1 MDFEIFQNQDFITY
15 VLPFIIFFSRILDV
29 TIGTIRIIMI
39 SKGMKLFAPI
49 LGFFEVFI
57 WIIVIGNLMKH
68 TSGIVPYIFYSL
80 GFATGNYI
88 GMIIEEKVAL
98 GFVVLRVI
106 TQKKSDELI
115 KNLYEEGIGTTFI
128 DAKGGNGS
136 DVNIVFSIVK
146 RTTLDKALSI
156 VKTFNPNAFYTIEDI
171 RSVNRGVFPDSGMGK
186 LSVFS
191 KRRRK
196 GK

>member
-15 VLPFIIFFSRILDV
+15 ILPFVIFFSRILDV

-39 SKGMKLFAPI
+39 SKGMKVFAPI

-57 WIIVIGNLMKH
+57 WIIVISNIMKH
-68 TSGIVPYIFYSL
+68 AEGIVPYIFYSL

-106 TQKKSDELI
+106 TQKKSDILV
-115 KNLYEEGIGTTFI
+115 KNLHEEGIGTTFI
-128 DAKGGNGS
+128 DAKGGKGS
-136 DVNIVFSIVK
+136 DVNIVFTIVK
-146 RTTLDKALSI
+146 RNTLVKALSI
-156 VKTFNPNAFYTIEDI
+156 VKTFNPNAFYSIEDI
-171 RSVNRGVFPDSGMGK
+171 RSVNKGVFPDTGINK

-191 KRRRK
+191 RTRRK